1 MLPLSFTMNR
11 PVLTFDQ
18 DLEGNMGIV
27 QGNDGSLSRGERG
40 FLPPGHFYNVLIWP
54 W

>member
-18 DLEGNMGIV
+18 DLEGNMGSV

-40 FLPPGHFYNVLIWP
+40 
-54 W
+54 